1 MKFTPTW
8 YKNPNFTGIPYFQ
21 EMEDVTGT
29 AYDDKGNYIG
39 PKEKPKMQMV
49 IDKRTKRQYW
59 APEEYDEDSVKY
71 GAALLDREFNS
82 KEWWGMVN
90 DPHLTFGE
98 KISVT
103 YLETLKKAGKTVAK
117 APTEIVAGVAGATDA
132 VGLDFGNLAESVF
145 ATLNP
150 VVYFGSQVARKGI
163 KATAQ
168 DYVDLLKGIK
178 TKTPEGQMGESA
190 ALYRAQAQNWQATLD
205 KYLPDVDDNIKANS
219 TLVAIGSMTGQIGGS
234 LLLAAATSSVGGL
247 PAVAGVF
254 GSQQFYNLREEYLAK
269 GYSLQSANIWAG
281 VGAVAEGGL
290 EALGFSKWLK
300 YATLKSSLRNHLI
313 AGLMESS
320 QEMAQTT
327 AEAVLTNFSGVR
339 EETLVEVLAQIA
351 IAGVAG
357 FIPGA
362 GISLVSGGI
371 GIRTE
376 KAQYELDRAIEQT
389 PKPVQPTTKEGQ
401 YIKGPNAKQELE
413 LAKANKGSNPVYEFV
428 RNLAVANG
436 IKGEEQI
443 DALFYFAR
451 NQQAQGIVG
460 EELLQGLGKQM
471 VAYNKQLALPDKTA
485 DKENKKAAEDITYHL
500 SEESAKKFR
509 ENTKSAA
516 EKSGLSREEAERV
529 ADSETKIYTH
539 LSQEFG
545 EDVMNIKQ
553 VDYVVPSREEGNAP
567 TVDEALAEA
576 QAIDGQIAELKK
588 IEGTQNQI
596 AQLEQEKGKIL
607 SRGYIDMSGTIN
619 KIVLGNFSDVTTI
632 KHELMHHWQYIIKTL
647 AAKGNKKAQALQKQ
661 IDKIIAENKDYVK
674 QDANKEAEVLTEA
687 YELWLHTGV
696 VADSE
701 QQGLFEALKRFFQ
714 SVYSSAKDITGI
726 RMNGE
731 IDYLF
736 RQMTGLAP
744 IDMRGEEKA
753 SDVMFQKGLDM
764 SLQREGGPKPSNKQD
779 IITPVV
785 VENGVPKFE
794 HTSDV
799 REYILNNLDV
809 LGDVVVKQT
818 GNTIRFNNKNVRRG
832 LKNARNPKNNQFFA
846 DSKNAV
852 ANSLY
857 ARFEEADEEHGDVA
871 GQDVYYAAIQIGK
884 GNNAKVYAIQIKADV
899 SLNQKDNVYLYAGH
913 GVRVLEQKN
922 GSRDLGQ
929 VPSAATNY
937 SIAEFDEIF
946 KPQNTLFQTGIEQR
960 DLFAT
965 HNMNLAGAK
974 QAVKMG
980 GLAMPSMA
988 IRKIDFE
995 RLNDFGEV
1003 SFVGNEKMVTPR
1015 RGLDVYDRDA
1025 WTPSIYASLRYRLSK
1040 SAKQKIEDILKK
1052 TGEEKRWS
1060 MYVYNIE
1067 EYLSDATRNEMALD
1081 LFLKE
1086 KGLPEEERQKKW
1098 NSPEYISWYNETFF
1112 DDATP
1117 YLFTENDDNTDMVER
1132 KFTLN
1137 NVMKVLRK
1145 QEKEAGGYIGDHLF
1159 SVRELIKFF
1168 PQKFRNLKELRA
1180 KKQNLQ
1186 TTEQIFEK
1194 IEELDKDFDSLIAEL
1209 RTSGEE
1215 KEYGADRHA
1224 VGIAIANTGD
1234 LETQKHWLHNAGLPS
1249 DNETISKINKF
1260 AERIKNEIPVSYFE
1274 AKPRR
1279 VVDFW
1284 QFSGVIMPNTKDYD
1298 GLANDLETKYNLPVF
1313 IIEKGNT
1320 EEYKAALAEIQKQ
1333 VPTTLFQTIKA
1344 QQTGAKAADEKPSK
1358 EQIAK
1363 DLDIIKRNGVEKY
1376 EKKNGFW
1383 SQIGEIAQG
1392 LIVSVRQRAGAID
1405 PKLKAFFDKL
1415 DYFQLALE
1423 KKFADQT
1430 KGWFKKY
1437 HDLSEE
1443 DKNEFDYYVYNQLH
1457 EELDAFL
1464 KEKNMTK
1471 EYQDVRNLL
1480 NFIYSI
1486 SNQAGID
1493 MGFISEYF
1501 PTSMIDH
1508 EGFLSHMKGT
1518 EKWTYIEKS
1527 LKEADPQGLWDS
1539 KQRAEA
1545 VNKLLRGYKL
1555 TDPVSKPKNAKE
1567 RTILYKSP
1575 ELMKFYEHS
1584 DKALMKY
1591 LQGMSRAIAINKAY
1605 GKGAGFDTDATIGA
1619 IVLDLIEGGQITRAE
1634 EDEVR
1639 HLLKSRLSYS
1649 ATPQIIGLVKN
1660 VGYLGMM
1667 NNITSAVTQLGDL
1680 YAPFYKYSF
1689 PTAIQAVFGKK
1700 ELDRSD
1706 FGLDNVWEEFSDKSK
1721 SAIWVDGLFKA
1732 IGLDKM
1738 DQFGKAVAIQASI
1751 INMRKQAEAGDIELL
1766 NRLAYTFGKDAN
1778 RVLADIKSGKVT
1790 EEVKILAFCDLA
1802 DTQPVG
1808 KSGVPTGYLNHPN
1821 MRLFYQLKT
1830 FMANQMSLFYA
1841 DSLVNIQKGLKHGN
1855 KKQFIKGVQ
1864 NGFKLVLLLTAG
1876 NASADVLKNLIMG
1889 REIDL
1894 EDTVVSNLLWN
1905 IGVSKYT
1912 FYKGK
1917 RDGYA
1922 RALLSSYVL
1931 PPQVSAFDDV
1941 WIDTR
1946 KMVKGKREAK
1956 DSILWTYLPFGR
1968 SYYWWFGGGRTR
1980 IKEQAE
1986 KERKKKRSNRRN
1998 RRDSKNN

>member
-8 YKNPNFTGIPYFQ
+8 YKNPNLSDVPSFQ
-21 EMEDVTGT
+21 ELEDITGM
-29 AYDDKGNYIG
+29 AYDNEGYYIG
-39 PKEKPKMQMV
+39 PKEKPKMQLVM
-49 IDKRTKRQYW
+49 DQRTNRQYW
-59 APEEYDEDSVKY
+59 APEEYDEDAVKY

-82 KEWWGMVN
+82 KEWWGMMN
-90 DPHLTFGE
+90 DPLLSMGE
-98 KISVT
+98 KVSVAS
-103 YLETLKKAGKTVAK
+103 LELLKQGGKTVAK
-117 APTEIVAGVAGATDA
+117 APTEIVAGVTGMTDA
-132 VGLDFGNLAESVF
+132 VGIDAGNLAKSVW
-145 ATLNP
+145 ANLNP
-150 VVYFGSQVARKGI
+150 VAYFGSQVARKGI

-168 DYVDLLKGIK
+168 DYVDLLKNIK
-178 TKTPEGQMGESA
+178 TPKGEMGETA
-190 ALYRAQAQNWQATLD
+190 ALYRASAKNWEATLD
-205 KYLPDVDDNIKANS
+205 KWVPDVEDNIKAHS
-219 TLVAIGSMTGQIGGS
+219 TLVTVGSIAGQVGGS
-234 LLLAAATSSVGGL
+234 LFLAAATSSVGGL

-254 GSQQFYNLREEYLAK
+254 GSQQFYNLREEYLSK
-269 GYSLQSANIWAG
+269 GYSLQSANIYAG
-281 VGAVAEGGL
+281 VGAILEGGL

-300 YATLKSSLRNHLI
+300 YATLKPSLRNHLI

-320 QEMAQTT
+320 QEMLQTG
-327 AEAVLTNFSGVR
+327 AEAALTNFSGVR

-362 GISLVSGGI
+362 GISMVSGGI

-376 KAQYELDRAIEQT
+376 KAQYELDKAVEQA

-500 SEESAKKFR
+500 SEEAANKFR

-545 EDVMNIKQ
+545 EDVMGVKQ
-553 VDYVVPSREEGNAP
+553 VEYVVPSREEAKAP

-661 IDKIIAENKDYVK
+661 IDKIIEENKDYVK

-701 QQGLFEALKRFFQ
+701 QQGLFDALKRFFQ
-714 SVYSSAKDITGI
+714 SVYSSAKAITGI
-726 RMNGE
+726 RMNAE

-744 IDMRGEEKA
+744 IVVREEVSA
-753 SDVMFQKGLDM
+753 GQTQEGDVKFQPLIEGLDTNQQVDIADLTNTPIKTKKELKTFVQKLIDEETTQDT
-764 SLQREGGPKPSNKQD
+764 SDGAIISFVNKVFREKQDGGPIKVSKHLVNVRPAFND
-779 IITPVV
+779 
-785 VENGVPKFE
+785 
-794 HTSDV
+794 TSD
-799 REYILNNLDV
+799 IHD
-809 LGDVVVKQT
+809 K
-818 GNTIRFNNKNVRRG
+818 
-832 LKNARNPKNNQFFA
+832 
-846 DSKNAV
+846 
-852 ANSLY
+852 
-857 ARFEEADEEHGDVA
+857 
-871 GQDVYYAAIQIGK
+871 
-884 GNNAKVYAIQIKADV
+884 
-899 SLNQKDNVYLYAGH
+899 
-913 GVRVLEQKN
+913 
-922 GSRDLGQ
+922 
-929 VPSAATNY
+929 
-937 SIAEFDEIF
+937 SI
-946 KPQNTLFQTGIEQR
+946 
-960 DLFAT
+960 
-965 HNMNLAGAK
+965 H
-974 QAVKMG
+974 
-980 GLAMPSMA
+980 
-988 IRKIDFE
+988 
-995 RLNDFGEV
+995 
-1003 SFVGNEKMVTPR
+1003 
-1015 RGLDVYDRDA
+1015 
-1025 WTPSIYASLRYRLSK
+1025 
-1040 SAKQKIEDILKK
+1040 DILSLIEKSVLIEKFPNKK
-1052 TGEEKRWS
+1052 TEK
-1060 MYVYNIE
+1060 
-1067 EYLSDATRNEMALD
+1067 
-1081 LFLKE
+1081 
-1086 KGLPEEERQKKW
+1086 
-1098 NSPEYISWYNETFF
+1098 
-1112 DDATP
+1112 
-1117 YLFTENDDNTDMVER
+1117 
-1132 KFTLN
+1132 
-1137 NVMKVLRK
+1137 
-1145 QEKEAGGYIGDHLF
+1145 
-1159 SVRELIKFF
+1159 
-1168 PQKFRNLKELRA
+1168 
-1180 KKQNLQ
+1180 
-1186 TTEQIFEK
+1186 
-1194 IEELDKDFDSLIAEL
+1194 
-1209 RTSGEE
+1209 
-1215 KEYGADRHA
+1215 
-1224 VGIAIANTGD
+1224 
-1234 LETQKHWLHNAGLPS
+1234 
-1249 DNETISKINKF
+1249 
-1260 AERIKNEIPVSYFE
+1260 
-1274 AKPRR
+1274 
-1279 VVDFW
+1279 
-1284 QFSGVIMPNTKDYD
+1284 KDYD
-1298 GLANDLETKYNLPVF
+1298 LTYRFYIPVRVGQDIYAVRITSLHKRKNKSMKIEGDIYEVIVEKKPSGTSPQTNRTQPQKDTISITEMLQNVNDVDGNPYILPDMVDIDGVMRHTKNSEGRQIAHTLDGIKNFYKWFGDSKVVDEEGRPLVVYHGTKEEFDAFDKSKQKRSLLGRGFYFTDSVAWAKQFISPISWKNIKDNDKRIMPLYLVMKNPYITDEINNDSQKLQEQGYDGIIVKNHDIDYLRKNPDADIDSIPVRDYTYVIF
-1313 IIEKGNT
+1313 EPNQIKSVDNQGTFDEGTDNI
-1320 EEYKAALAEIQKQ
+1320 YL
-1333 VPTTLFQTIKA
+1333 QTIKA

-1363 DLDIIKRNGVEKY
+1363 DLEIIKRNGVEKY
-1376 EKKNGFW
+1376 EKKSGFW
-1383 SQIGEIAQG
+1383 SQIGETAQG
-1392 LIVSVRQRAGAID
+1392 LILSVRQRAGAID

-1415 DYFQLALE
+1415 DYFQPALE

-1430 KGWFKKY
+1430 KGWFNKY

-1501 PTSMIDH
+1501 PTAMIDH
-1508 EGFLSHMKGT
+1508 EGFMNHMKGT
-1518 EKWTYIEKS
+1518 DKWTYIEKAI
-1527 LKEADPQGLWDS
+1527 KELEEKKGRILTPNEKAH
-1539 KQRAEA
+1539 A
-1545 VNKLLRGYKL
+1545 VNLVIRGYKL
-1555 TDPVSKPKNAKE
+1555 TDPVSKPSNAKE

-1619 IVLDLIEGGQITRAE
+1619 IVLDLIEGGHITRAE
-1634 EDEVR
+1634 EDTVR

-1649 ATPQIIGLVKN
+1649 ATPQFIGLIKN
-1660 VGYLGMM
+1660 VGYLSMM
-1667 NNITSAVTQLGDL
+1667 NNITSAITQLGDL

-1689 PTAIQAVFGKK
+1689 PTAIEAIFGKK
-1700 ELDRSD
+1700 ELNRSD
-1706 FGLDNVWEEFSDKSK
+1706 LGLDNIWEEFSDKSK
-1721 SAIWVDGLFKA
+1721 MGIAVDKLFKA

-1738 DQFGKAVAIQASI
+1738 DQLGKKVAMQASLL
-1751 INMRKQAEAGDIELL
+1751 NLRKQAEKGDVELL
-1766 NRLAYTFGKDAN
+1766 NRLSYTFGKDSAK
-1778 RVLADIKSGKVT
+1778 VLADIKSGKVT
-1790 EEVKILAFCDLA
+1790 EDVKILVFCDLA
-1802 DTQPVG
+1802 DTQPIG
-1808 KSGVPTGYLNHPN
+1808 KSGVPTGYLNHPS

-1830 FMANQMSLFYA
+1830 FMLNQMSLFYA
-1841 DSLVNIQKGLKHGN
+1841 DSMVNIQKGIKHKN
-1855 KKQFIKGVQ
+1855 KAQFLKGVQ

-1876 NASADVLKNLIMG
+1876 NATADVLKNLIMG

-1905 IGVSKYT
+1905 IGISKYT
-1912 FYKGK
+1912 FYKGQ
-1917 RDGYA
+1917 REGYGW
-1922 RALLSSYVL
+1922 ALLTSYIV
-1931 PPQVSAFDDV
+1931 PPQIGTADDV
-1941 WIDTR
+1941 YKDAR
-1946 KMVKGKREAK
+1946 RMAQGKQELK
-1956 DSILWTYLPFGR
+1956 DSMLWTFVPFGR
-1968 SYYWWFGGGRTR
+1968 MYYWWFGGASEEG
-1980 IKEQAE
+1980 
-1986 KERKKKRSNRRN
+1986 KKRTKKLTKKVNAINRRKN
-1998 RRDSKNN
+1998 KNKRREK

>member
-8 YKNPNFTGIPYFQ
+8 YKNPNLSDVPSFQ
-21 EMEDVTGT
+21 ELEDITGM
-29 AYDDKGNYIG
+29 AYDNEGYYIG
-39 PKEKPKMQMV
+39 PKEKPKMQLVM
-49 IDKRTKRQYW
+49 DQRTNRQYW
-59 APEEYDEDSVKY
+59 SPEEYDEDAIKY
-71 GAALLDREFNS
+71 GAALLEREFNS

-90 DPHLTFGE
+90 DPLLSMGE
-98 KISVT
+98 KVSVASVELVKQST
-103 YLETLKKAGKTVAK
+103 KLLAK
-117 APTEIVAGVAGATDA
+117 APTEIVAGVTGMTDA
-132 VGLDFGNLAESVF
+132 VGIDAGNLAESVF
-145 ATLNP
+145 ANLNP
-150 VVYFGSQVARKGI
+150 VAYFGSQVARKGI

-168 DYVDLLKGIK
+168 DYVDLLKNIK
-178 TKTPEGQMGESA
+178 TPKGEMGETA
-190 ALYRAQAQNWQATLD
+190 ALYRASAKNWEATLD
-205 KYLPDVDDNIKANS
+205 KWLPDVDDNIKAHS
-219 TLVAIGSMTGQIGGS
+219 TLVTVGSMAGQIGGS
-234 LLLAAATSSVGGL
+234 LVLAAATSYVGGL

-254 GSQQFYNLREEYLAK
+254 GSQQFYNLREEYLSK
-269 GYSLQSANIWAG
+269 GYSLQSANIYAG
-281 VGAVAEGGL
+281 VGAIFEGGL
-290 EALGFSKWLK
+290 EALGFNLWLK
-300 YATLKSSLRNHLI
+300 YATLKPSLRNHLI
-313 AGLMESS
+313 DGLMESS
-320 QEMAQTT
+320 QEMLQTG
-327 AEAVLTNFSGVR
+327 AEAALTNFSGVR

-362 GISLVSGGI
+362 GISMVSGGI

-376 KAQYELDRAIEQT
+376 KAQYELDKAIEQS

-460 EELLQGLGKQM
+460 EELLQGLGKQI

-500 SEESAKKFR
+500 SEESANKFR

-545 EDVMNIKQ
+545 EDVMGVKQ
-553 VDYVVPSREEGNAP
+553 VEYVVPSREEAKAP

-674 QDANKEAEVLTEA
+674 QDADNGAEVLTEA

-701 QQGLFEALKRFFQ
+701 QQGLFDALKRFFQ

-744 IDMRGEEKA
+744 IDMRGEVSNQKQQDA
-753 SDVMFQKGLDM
+753 SDVMFQEGDSIFNRTDKRKYMTDNEVKAANEDYQAFKEKFA
-764 SLQREGGPKPSNKQD
+764 SLQEGKMPSADSFTLSRSLPSAYNKIPELKRKRMVMSQSVFKKIINLKNKYGKNHNLDYKRAEKLPLYIADPLYITRSKAEGHEDRFVIITASRGVGDGVRLSVAVQPGKNVVVVSAYDEVVNISEEKKSNRLVYSKKDELLKTNATSKAAPISNSNK
-779 IITPVV
+779 
-785 VENGVPKFE
+785 
-794 HTSDV
+794 
-799 REYILNNLDV
+799 
-809 LGDVVVKQT
+809 
-818 GNTIRFNNKNVRRG
+818 
-832 LKNARNPKNNQFFA
+832 
-846 DSKNAV
+846 
-852 ANSLY
+852 
-857 ARFEEADEEHGDVA
+857 
-871 GQDVYYAAIQIGK
+871 
-884 GNNAKVYAIQIKADV
+884 
-899 SLNQKDNVYLYAGH
+899 
-913 GVRVLEQKN
+913 
-922 GSRDLGQ
+922 
-929 VPSAATNY
+929 
-937 SIAEFDEIF
+937 SIA
-946 KPQNTLFQTGIEQR
+946 NQTGI
-960 DLFAT
+960 
-965 HNMNLAGAK
+965 
-974 QAVKMG
+974 VK
-980 GLAMPSMA
+980 
-988 IRKIDFE
+988 
-995 RLNDFGEV
+995 
-1003 SFVGNEKMVTPR
+1003 T
-1015 RGLDVYDRDA
+1015 
-1025 WTPSIYASLRYRLSK
+1025 
-1040 SAKQKIEDILKK
+1040 
-1052 TGEEKRWS
+1052 
-1060 MYVYNIE
+1060 
-1067 EYLSDATRNEMALD
+1067 
-1081 LFLKE
+1081 
-1086 KGLPEEERQKKW
+1086 
-1098 NSPEYISWYNETFF
+1098 
-1112 DDATP
+1112 
-1117 YLFTENDDNTDMVER
+1117 
-1132 KFTLN
+1132 
-1137 NVMKVLRK
+1137 
-1145 QEKEAGGYIGDHLF
+1145 
-1159 SVRELIKFF
+1159 
-1168 PQKFRNLKELRA
+1168 
-1180 KKQNLQ
+1180 QN
-1186 TTEQIFEK
+1186 
-1194 IEELDKDFDSLIAEL
+1194 
-1209 RTSGEE
+1209 
-1215 KEYGADRHA
+1215 
-1224 VGIAIANTGD
+1224 
-1234 LETQKHWLHNAGLPS
+1234 
-1249 DNETISKINKF
+1249 
-1260 AERIKNEIPVSYFE
+1260 
-1274 AKPRR
+1274 
-1279 VVDFW
+1279 
-1284 QFSGVIMPNTKDYD
+1284 
-1298 GLANDLETKYNLPVF
+1298 
-1313 IIEKGNT
+1313 
-1320 EEYKAALAEIQKQ
+1320 
-1333 VPTTLFQTIKA
+1333 TLFQTIKA

-1376 EKKNGFW
+1376 EKKSGMWN
-1383 SQIGEIAQG
+1383 QIGEIAQG
-1392 LIVSVRQRAGAID
+1392 LILSVRQRAGAID

-1415 DYFQLALE
+1415 DYFQPALE

-1457 EELDAFL
+1457 EELDIFL

-1508 EGFLSHMKGT
+1508 EGFMNHMKGT

-1605 GKGAGFDTDATIGA
+1605 GKGAGFDTDATIGS
-1619 IVLDLIEGGQITRAE
+1619 IVLDLIEGGHITRAE
-1634 EDEVR
+1634 EDTVR

-1649 ATPQIIGLVKN
+1649 ATPEVFGIIKN
-1660 VGYLGMM
+1660 LGYLSMM
-1667 NNITSAVTQLGDL
+1667 NNITSAITQLGDL

-1689 PTAIQAVFGKK
+1689 PTAMEAIFGKK
-1700 ELDRSD
+1700 ELTRKDL
-1706 FGLDNVWEEFSDKSK
+1706 GLDKIWEEFSNEEWHGIAVDK
-1721 SAIWVDGLFKA
+1721 LFKA
-1732 IGLDKM
+1732 VGLDMM
-1738 DQFGKAVAIQASI
+1738 DAFGKKVSIQASLL
-1751 INMRKQAEAGDIELL
+1751 NLRKQAEKGDVELL
-1766 NRLAYTFGKDAN
+1766 NRLSYTFGKDSAK
-1778 RVLADIKSGKVT
+1778 VLADIKSGKVT
-1790 EEVKILAFCDLA
+1790 EEVKILVFCDLA
-1802 DTQPVG
+1802 DTQPIG
-1808 KSGVPTGYLNHPN
+1808 KSGVPTGYLNNPRG
-1821 MRLFYQLKT
+1821 RLFYQLKT
-1830 FMANQMSLFYA
+1830 FMLNQMSLFYA
-1841 DSLVNIQKGLKHGN
+1841 DSMVNIQKGIKHKN
-1855 KKQFIKGVQ
+1855 KAQFLKGVQ

-1876 NASADVLKNLIMG
+1876 NATADVLKNLIMG

-1905 IGVSKYT
+1905 IGISKYT
-1912 FYKGK
+1912 FYKGQ
-1917 RDGYA
+1917 REGYGW
-1922 RALLSSYVL
+1922 ALFTSYIM
-1931 PPQVSAFDDV
+1931 PPQIGTADDV
-1941 WIDTR
+1941 QRDAK
-1946 KMVKGKREAK
+1946 KMAQGKQELK
-1956 DSILWTYLPFGR
+1956 DSMLWTFVPFGR
-1968 SYYWWFGGGRTR
+1968 MYYWWFGGASEEG
-1980 IKEQAE
+1980 KN
-1986 KERKKKRSNRRN
+1986 RKKKLTKKVNARN
-1998 RRDSKNN
+1998 RIKNKNKRREK

>member
-8 YKNPNFTGIPYFQ
+8 YKNPNLSDVPSFQ
-21 EMEDVTGT
+21 ELEDITGM
-29 AYDDKGNYIG
+29 AYDNEGYYIG
-39 PKEKPKMQMV
+39 PKEKPKMQLVM
-49 IDKRTKRQYW
+49 DQRTNRQYW
-59 APEEYDEDSVKY
+59 APEEYDEDAVKY
-71 GAALLDREFNS
+71 GVALLDREFNS
-82 KEWWGMVN
+82 KEWWGMMN
-90 DPHLTFGE
+90 DPLLSMGE
-98 KISVT
+98 KVSVASVELVKQST
-103 YLETLKKAGKTVAK
+103 KLLAK
-117 APTEIVAGVAGATDA
+117 APTEIVAGVTGVSDA
-132 VGLDFGNLAESVF
+132 VGIDAGNLAKSVW
-145 ATLNP
+145 ANLNP
-150 VVYFGSQVARKGI
+150 VAYFGSQVARKGI

-168 DYVDLLKGIK
+168 DYVDLLKNIK
-178 TKTPEGQMGESA
+178 TPKGEMGETA
-190 ALYRAQAQNWQATLD
+190 ALYRASAKNWESTLD
-205 KYLPDVDDNIKANS
+205 KWLPDVDDNIKAHS
-219 TLVAIGSMTGQIGGS
+219 TLVTVGSMAGQIGGS

-247 PAVAGVF
+247 PAVASVF
-254 GSQQFYNLREEYLAK
+254 ASQQFYNLREEYLSK
-269 GYSLQSANIWAG
+269 GYSLQSANIYAG
-281 VGAVAEGGL
+281 VGAIFEGGL
-290 EALGFSKWLK
+290 EALGFNQWLK
-300 YATLKSSLRNHLI
+300 YATLKPSLRNHLI

-320 QEMAQTT
+320 QEMLQTG
-327 AEAVLTNFSGVR
+327 AEAALTNFSGVR

-362 GISLVSGGI
+362 GISFVSGGI

-376 KAQYELDRAIEQT
+376 KAQYELDKAVEQA
-389 PKPVQPTTKEGQ
+389 PKPVQPKGERGE

-500 SEESAKKFR
+500 SEEAANKFR

-545 EDVMNIKQ
+545 EDVMGVKQ
-553 VDYVVPSREEGNAP
+553 VEYVVPSREEAKAP

-661 IDKIIAENKDYVK
+661 IDKIIEENKNYVK

-701 QQGLFEALKRFFQ
+701 QQGLFDALKRFFQ

-744 IDMRGEEKA
+744 IDMRGE
-753 SDVMFQKGLDM
+753 S
-764 SLQREGGPKPSNKQD
+764 S
-779 IITPVV
+779 
-785 VENGVPKFE
+785 
-794 HTSDV
+794 
-799 REYILNNLDV
+799 
-809 LGDVVVKQT
+809 
-818 GNTIRFNNKNVRRG
+818 
-832 LKNARNPKNNQFFA
+832 
-846 DSKNAV
+846 
-852 ANSLY
+852 
-857 ARFEEADEEHGDVA
+857 A
-871 GQDVYYAAIQIGK
+871 GQAQE
-884 GNNAKVYAIQIKADV
+884 
-899 SLNQKDNVYLYAGH
+899 DNVM
-913 GVRVLEQKN
+913 
-922 GSRDLGQ
+922 
-929 VPSAATNY
+929 
-937 SIAEFDEIF
+937 
-946 KPQNTLFQTGIEQR
+946 FQTGIESLPDMVDIDGVMRHTKNSEGRQIAHTLDGIKNFYKWFGDSKVVDEQGR
-960 DLFAT
+960 PLVVYHGTNADFDT
-965 HNMNLAGAK
+965 FDKTKIGSSTKNKGIFGNGFYFTDDIKLAEGYNRKNGIVVKDGSGKVMPAYLTIK
-974 QAVKMG
+974 KTFFWNKKDSVSIAEKMG
-980 GLAMPSMA
+980 FP
-988 IRKIDFE
+988 
-995 RLNDFGEV
+995 
-1003 SFVGNEKMVTPR
+1003 
-1015 RGLDVYDRDA
+1015 
-1025 WTPSIYASLRYRLSK
+1025 K
-1040 SAKQKIEDILKK
+1040 SRIKDGKLLPLI
-1052 TGEEKRWS
+1052 EEKQILS
-1060 MYVYNIE
+1060 FTKKLKDNGYDGVVFEYKNGVKEISVFDPTQIKSVDNQGTFSPSTGNI
-1067 EYLSDATRNEMALD
+1067 Y
-1081 LFLKE
+1081 
-1086 KGLPEEERQKKW
+1086 
-1098 NSPEYISWYNETFF
+1098 
-1112 DDATP
+1112 
-1117 YLFTENDDNTDMVER
+1117 
-1132 KFTLN
+1132 
-1137 NVMKVLRK
+1137 
-1145 QEKEAGGYIGDHLF
+1145 
-1159 SVRELIKFF
+1159 
-1168 PQKFRNLKELRA
+1168 
-1180 KKQNLQ
+1180 LQ
-1186 TTEQIFEK
+1186 T
-1194 IEELDKDFDSLIAEL
+1194 L
-1209 RTSGEE
+1209 
-1215 KEYGADRHA
+1215 
-1224 VGIAIANTGD
+1224 
-1234 LETQKHWLHNAGLPS
+1234 
-1249 DNETISKINKF
+1249 
-1260 AERIKNEIPVSYFE
+1260 
-1274 AKPRR
+1274 
-1279 VVDFW
+1279 
-1284 QFSGVIMPNTKDYD
+1284 
-1298 GLANDLETKYNLPVF
+1298 
-1313 IIEKGNT
+1313 
-1320 EEYKAALAEIQKQ
+1320 
-1333 VPTTLFQTIKA
+1333 KA

-1358 EQIAK
+1358 EQIAT
-1363 DLDIIKRNGVEKY
+1363 DLEIIKRNGVEKY
-1376 EKKNGFW
+1376 EKKSGFW
-1383 SQIGEIAQG
+1383 SQIGETAQG
-1392 LIVSVRQRAGAID
+1392 LILSVRQRAGAID

-1415 DYFQLALE
+1415 DYFQPALE

-1437 HDLSEE
+1437 HDLTEE
-1443 DKNEFDYYVYNQLH
+1443 DKNIFDYYIYNQLH

-1508 EGFLSHMKGT
+1508 EGFLNHMKGT
-1518 EKWTYIEKS
+1518 DKWTYIEKS

-1619 IVLDLIEGGQITRAE
+1619 IVLDLIEGGHITRAE
-1634 EDEVR
+1634 EDTVR

-1649 ATPQIIGLVKN
+1649 ATPQFIGLIKN
-1660 VGYLGMM
+1660 VGYLSMM
-1667 NNITSAVTQLGDL
+1667 NNITSAITQLGDL

-1689 PTAIQAVFGKK
+1689 PTAIEAIFGKK

-1706 FGLDNVWEEFSDKSK
+1706 LGLDNIWEEFSDKSK
-1721 SAIWVDGLFKA
+1721 MGIAVDKLFKA

-1738 DQFGKAVAIQASI
+1738 DQLGKKVAMQASLL
-1751 INMRKQAEAGDIELL
+1751 NLRKQAEKGDVELL
-1766 NRLAYTFGKDAN
+1766 NRLSYTFGKDSSK
-1778 RVLADIKSGKVT
+1778 VLADIKSGKVT
-1790 EEVKILAFCDLA
+1790 EDVKILVFCDLA
-1802 DTQPVG
+1802 DTQPIG
-1808 KSGVPTGYLNHPN
+1808 KSGVPTGYLNNPHG
-1821 MRLFYQLKT
+1821 RLFYQLKT
-1830 FMANQMSLFYA
+1830 FMLNQMSLFYA
-1841 DSLVNIQKGLKHGN
+1841 DSMVNIQKGIKHKN
-1855 KKQFIKGVQ
+1855 KAQFLKGVQ

-1876 NASADVLKNLIMG
+1876 NATADVLKNLIMG

-1912 FYKGK
+1912 FYKGQ
-1917 RDGYA
+1917 REGYGW
-1922 RALLSSYVL
+1922 ALFTSYIM
-1931 PPQVSAFDDV
+1931 PPQIGTIDDV
-1941 WIDTR
+1941 QRDAK
-1946 KMVKGKREAK
+1946 KMAQGKQELK
-1956 DSILWTYLPFGR
+1956 DSMLWTFVPFGR
-1968 SYYWWFGGGRTR
+1968 MYYWWFGGASDEG
-1980 IKEQAE
+1980 
-1986 KERKKKRSNRRN
+1986 KKRTKKLTKKVNAINRRKN
-1998 RRDSKNN
+1998 KNKRREK

>member
-8 YKNPNFTGIPYFQ
+8 YKNPSFTGVPSFQ
-21 EMEDVTGT
+21 ELEDITGM
-29 AYDDKGNYIG
+29 AYDNEGYYIG

-49 IDKRTKRQYW
+49 IDQRTKRQYW
-59 APEEYDEDSVKY
+59 APEEYDEDAVKY

-82 KEWWGMVN
+82 KEWWGMMN
-90 DPHLTFGE
+90 DPLLSMGE
-98 KISVT
+98 KVSVASVE
-103 YLETLKKAGKTVAK
+103 LLKQGVKTVAK
-117 APTEIVAGVAGATDA
+117 YPTEIVAGIAGATDA
-132 VGLDFGNLAESVF
+132 VGLDAAKMWETNLSVSF
-145 ATLNP
+145 PAM
-150 VVYFGSQVARKGI
+150 YFGSQVARKGI
-163 KATAQ
+163 KATAD
-168 DYVDLLKGIK
+168 DYLELLKGIK
-178 TKTPEGQMGESA
+178 TNTPKGEMGEAA
-190 ALYRAQAQNWQATLD
+190 ALYRASAQNWEATLD
-205 KYLPDVDDNIKANS
+205 KWLPDVEDNIKAHS
-219 TLVAIGSMTGQIGGS
+219 TLVTVGSIAGQVGGS
-234 LLLAAATSSVGGL
+234 LVLAAATSSVGGL
-247 PAVAGVF
+247 PAVAGAF
-254 GSQQFYNLREEYLAK
+254 GSQQFYNLREEYLSK
-269 GYSLQSANIWAG
+269 GYSLQSANIYAG
-281 VGAVAEGGL
+281 VGAILEGGL
-290 EALGFSKWLK
+290 EALGFNQWLK
-300 YATLKSSLRNHLI
+300 YATLKPSLRNHLI

-320 QEMAQTT
+320 QEMLQTG
-327 AEAVLTNFSGVR
+327 AEAALTNFSGVR

-362 GISLVSGGI
+362 GISMVSGGI

-376 KAQYELDRAIEQT
+376 KAQYELDKAIEQA
-389 PKPVQPTTKEGQ
+389 PKPVQPKGERGE

-413 LAKANKGSNPVYEFV
+413 LAKANKGSNQVYEFV

-500 SEESAKKFR
+500 SEEAANKFR
-509 ENTKSAA
+509 ENTKAAA

-545 EDVMNIKQ
+545 EDVMGVKQ
-553 VDYVVPSREEGNAP
+553 VEYVVPSREEAKAP

-701 QQGLFEALKRFFQ
+701 QQGLFDALKRFFQ

-744 IDMRGEEKA
+744 IDMRGEVGVNSTERGN
-753 SDVMFQKGLDM
+753 VMFQGGVLKT
-764 SLQREGGPKPSNKQD
+764 RPGGPKVADNNTK
-779 IITPVV
+779 ITPVKV
-785 VENGVPKFE
+785 NKRVPKFNKFSE
-794 HTSDV
+794 LKKHIF
-799 REYILNNLDV
+799 EELNS
-809 LGDVVVKQT
+809 LGAVHVNST
-818 GNTIRFNNKNVRRG
+818 GTIIHFGKDQIKRG
-832 LKNARNPKNNQFFA
+832 LKKGSRDIHNQFFA
-846 DSKNAV
+846 DVRSAVENAQ
-852 ANSLY
+852 Y
-857 ARFEEADEEHGDVA
+857 AGFVDADEKHEKVF
-871 GQDVYYAAIQIGK
+871 GQDVYYTAIQIDEE
-884 GNNAKVYAIQIKADV
+884 VYAIRFKADV
-899 SLNQKDNVYLYAGH
+899 LKNHGNNIYSYAGH
-913 GVRVLEQKN
+913 RVVNIKKYQGRDTGVSPVN
-922 GSRDLGQ
+922 SYPD
-929 VPSAATNY
+929 TI

-946 KPQNTLFQTGIEQR
+946 KPQNVLFQSGFHGSPHR
-960 DLFAT
+960 FAT
-965 HNMNLAGAK
+965 FDLSQVGTGEGAQAHGWGVYVAQRKEVGINYRTIRNSGEIFYKVQPINELRNNLEKTK
-974 QAVKMG
+974 Q
-980 GLAMPSMA
+980 
-988 IRKIDFE
+988 
-995 RLNDFGEV
+995 
-1003 SFVGNEKMVTPR
+1003 
-1015 RGLDVYDRDA
+1015 YDRA
-1025 WTPSIYASLRYRLSK
+1025 ALV
-1040 SAKQKIEDILKK
+1040 EDFMLK
-1052 TGEEKRWS
+1052 
-1060 MYVYNIE
+1060 M
-1067 EYLSDATRNEMALD
+1067 DH
-1081 LFLKE
+1081 
-1086 KGLPEEERQKKW
+1086 
-1098 NSPEYISWYNETFF
+1098 
-1112 DDATP
+1112 
-1117 YLFTENDDNTDMVER
+1117 
-1132 KFTLN
+1132 
-1137 NVMKVLRK
+1137 
-1145 QEKEAGGYIGDHLF
+1145 EA
-1159 SVRELIKFF
+1159 
-1168 PQKFRNLKELRA
+1168 
-1180 KKQNLQ
+1180 
-1186 TTEQIFEK
+1186 
-1194 IEELDKDFDSLIAEL
+1194 LDKDYYSAEDLKWFEDEILPDVKQEGSLVEVEIPENDVL
-1209 RTSGEE
+1209 LDEQKPFSEQPE
-1215 KEYGADRHA
+1215 KVQEALKKLAKDKIEFLNDYSLQDAIDEDNMGGNMYGLLVARLQDTWKQLGDKSGADA
-1224 VGIAIANTGD
+1224 QEYVSKELNDYGIEGIT
-1234 LETQKHWLHNAGLPS
+1234 
-1249 DNETISKINKF
+1249 
-1260 AERIKNEIPVSYFE
+1260 
-1274 AKPRR
+1274 
-1279 VVDFW
+1279 
-1284 QFSGVIMPNTKDYD
+1284 YD
-1298 GLANDLETKYNLPVF
+1298 GQQDGRCFVIF
-1313 IIEKGNT
+1313 DD
-1320 EEYKAALAEIQKQ
+1320 KAVQIKK
-1333 VPTTLFQTIKA
+1333 TYYQTIKA

-1376 EKKNGFW
+1376 EKKSGFW
-1383 SQIGEIAQG
+1383 SQIGETAQG
-1392 LIVSVRQRAGAID
+1392 LILSVRQRAGAID

-1415 DYFQLALE
+1415 DYFQPALE

-1443 DKNEFDYYVYNQLH
+1443 DKNEFDYYIYNQLH
-1457 EELDAFL
+1457 EELDIFL

-1508 EGFLSHMKGT
+1508 EGFMNHMKGT

-1619 IVLDLIEGGQITRAE
+1619 IVLDLIEGGHITRAE
-1634 EDEVR
+1634 EDTVR

-1649 ATPQIIGLVKN
+1649 ATPEVFGLIKN

-1667 NNITSAVTQLGDL
+1667 NNITSAITQLGDL

-1689 PTAIQAVFGKK
+1689 PTAMEAIFGKK
-1700 ELDRSD
+1700 ELTRKDL
-1706 FGLDNVWEEFSDKSK
+1706 GLDKIWEEFSNEEWHGIAVDK
-1721 SAIWVDGLFKA
+1721 LFKA
-1732 IGLDKM
+1732 VGLDMM
-1738 DQFGKAVAIQASI
+1738 DAFGKKVSIQASLL
-1751 INMRKQAEAGDIELL
+1751 NLRKQAENGDVELL
-1766 NRLAYTFGKDAN
+1766 NRLSYTFGKDSSK
-1778 RVLADIKSGKVT
+1778 VLADIKSGKVT
-1790 EEVKILAFCDLA
+1790 EDVKILVFCDLA
-1802 DTQPVG
+1802 DTQPIG

-1821 MRLFYQLKT
+1821 WRLCYQLKT
-1830 FMANQMSLFYA
+1830 FMLNQMSLFYA
-1841 DSLVNIQKGLKHGN
+1841 DSMVNIQKGIKHKN
-1855 KKQFIKGVQ
+1855 KAQFLKGVQ

-1876 NASADVLKNLIMG
+1876 NATADVLKNLIMG

-1905 IGVSKYT
+1905 IGVSKYI
-1912 FYKGK
+1912 FYKGQ
-1917 RDGYA
+1917 REGYGW
-1922 RALLSSYVL
+1922 ALFTSYIT
-1931 PPQVSAFDDV
+1931 PPQIGTADDV
-1941 WIDTR
+1941 YKDAK
-1946 KMVKGKREAK
+1946 KMAQGKQELK
-1956 DSILWTYLPFGR
+1956 DSMLWTFVPFGR
-1968 SYYWWFGGGRTR
+1968 MYYWWFGGASEEG
-1980 IKEQAE
+1980 
-1986 KERKKKRSNRRN
+1986 KKRTKKLTKKVNAINRRKN
-1998 RRDSKNN
+1998 KNKRREK